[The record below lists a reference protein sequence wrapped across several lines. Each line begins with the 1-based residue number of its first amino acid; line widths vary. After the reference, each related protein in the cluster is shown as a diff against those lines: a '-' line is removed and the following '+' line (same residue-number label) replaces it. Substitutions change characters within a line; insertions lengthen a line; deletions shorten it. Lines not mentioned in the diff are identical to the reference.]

1 MGAPA
6 EIIAAAQSQLIGE
19 DDGCEVWPENW
30 QSVTLFLA
38 LSTQWNVSSAG
49 SALGINYVSI
59 ESIMRIF
66 SIKKKKRMAMFD
78 DIRLMEIAAL
88 GVLREKAERESCR
101 H

>member
-1 MGAPA
+1 MESRLADGD
-6 EIIAAAQSQLIGE
+6 E
-19 DDGCEVWPENW
+19 DDDCEVWQENW

-38 LSTQWNVSSAG
+38 LSTQWNVSPAG

-66 SIKKKKRMAMFD
+66 SIKKKKRVAMFD
-78 DIRLMEIAAL
+78 DIRLMELAAL